1 MERSFRMN
9 SNKKNHK
16 DLEIQRWVK
25 LEEFYSS
32 YIITSV
38 KLNDGSFHALSR
50 YGDNIWY
57 LPSSMFSAGISK
69 GHRKINFS
77 LVPVVFQEPLRQCLA
92 IYILNGI
99 EGRALPKGNTI
110 QSFFFAIISFLTW
123 LNSRNIKKL
132 NEVTQLTTQQ
142 YVQYCKQKKN
152 KNDEFI
158 SNYTLLEYFVAVENL
173 HFLSKSLDYPLQHPW
188 PNSSSNYLAGLTGQA
203 AQESRTKI
211 IPDGVLSLLF
221 RSAINWLDQAEEII
235 EVRSKVESWKKN
247 NRSQHYIQNNLN
259 KEGWTLKKL
268 RKAEQHIQA
277 ACICVVLITSGIRV
291 SELLSLE
298 NNCAYKTMDENNE
311 PFYWIKGITYK
322 TGTKN
327 CEWLVTRI
335 THRAIAVAEKIA
347 LPIQKKLGEK
357 IAELKL
363 KSCNNYLAVDLE
375 EHSKRI
381 FLTVTMQHKNKIDTM
396 SKGGVIHRLNEFASQ
411 CGIKWRLS
419 PHQFRRTFAVYAAH
433 SVFGDLRYLRDHFKH
448 WSLDMTALYAMS
460 QHQDAELYDSIGLT
474 ALNIKTDIIEHW
486 LEPDEILVGIG
497 AKSVRALR
505 TSIHPLII
513 KQNRT
518 EMLKTISPL
527 VNIRATGVAWCTAD
541 TGGCSGGHGLE
552 KTRCADC
559 SHAIIDKSWK
569 DVWQGIYAQ
578 QIEMLDLTD
587 IGPGGEERVKLD
599 LKRCEAV
606 LKEFGLLDEGN

>member
-1 MERSFRMN
+1 MN

-221 RSAINWLDQAEEII
+221 RSAIDWLDQAEEII

-259 KEGWTLKKL
+259 KVGWTLKKL

-505 TSIHPLII
+505 TSNHPLII

-606 LKEFGLLDEGN
+606 LKEFGLLDEDN

>member
-1 MERSFRMN
+1 MN

>member
-1 MERSFRMN
+1 MN

-16 DLEIQRWVK
+16 DLEIQRCVK
-25 LEEFYSS
+25 LEEFYSN

-142 YVQYCKQKKN
+142 YVQYCKEKKN

-221 RSAINWLDQAEEII
+221 RSAIDWLDQAEEIM

-259 KEGWTLKKL
+259 KVGWTLKKL

-347 LPIQKKLGEK
+347 LPIQKKLGEE

-363 KSCNNYLAVDLE
+363 KSCNNYLSVDLE

-497 AKSVRALR
+497 SKSVRALR
-505 TSIHPLII
+505 TSNHPLII

-606 LKEFGLLDEGN
+606 LKEFGLLNEDN

>member
-1 MERSFRMN
+1 MN

-505 TSIHPLII
+505 TSNHPLII

>member
-1 MERSFRMN
+1 
-9 SNKKNHK
+9 
-16 DLEIQRWVK
+16 
-25 LEEFYSS
+25 
-32 YIITSV
+32 
-38 KLNDGSFHALSR
+38 
-50 YGDNIWY
+50 
-57 LPSSMFSAGISK
+57 
-69 GHRKINFS
+69 
-77 LVPVVFQEPLRQCLA
+77 
-92 IYILNGI
+92 
-99 EGRALPKGNTI
+99 
-110 QSFFFAIISFLTW
+110 
-123 LNSRNIKKL
+123 
-132 NEVTQLTTQQ
+132 
-142 YVQYCKQKKN
+142 
-152 KNDEFI
+152 
-158 SNYTLLEYFVAVENL
+158 
-173 HFLSKSLDYPLQHPW
+173 
-188 PNSSSNYLAGLTGQA
+188 
-203 AQESRTKI
+203 
-211 IPDGVLSLLF
+211 
-221 RSAINWLDQAEEII
+221 
-235 EVRSKVESWKKN
+235 
-247 NRSQHYIQNNLN
+247 
-259 KEGWTLKKL
+259 
-268 RKAEQHIQA
+268 
-277 ACICVVLITSGIRV
+277 
-291 SELLSLE
+291 
-298 NNCAYKTMDENNE
+298 MDENNE

-505 TSIHPLII
+505 TSNHPLII

>member
-1 MERSFRMN
+1 MN

-221 RSAINWLDQAEEII
+221 RYAINWLDQAEEII

-505 TSIHPLII
+505 TSNHPLII